1 MKDFRELLKNR
12 DMKDDMRLLERIK
25 LGDYELSIQA
35 SEHHYSY
42 PKETLNNLFDY
53 EDMEV
58 AIFKNN
64 EFVNIEEDSFFNEWE
79 YKEEFLKSY
88 DGMVGAYM
96 PIEIIQSLYNYLEKS
111 IGRKSIMNKLTIEQ
125 LETLKGYPRFVKC
138 HALQL
143 TPMNAT
149 ENDIKK
155 YFKTKAIKLANEF
168 DEIDLLTC
176 DKKYLL
182 DLCRRSSLLYFSF
195 KYYRDSK
202 NCNWGD
208 IQECLIKLKDL
219 LSEED

>member
-1 MKDFRELLKNR
+1 MNR
-12 DMKDDMRLLERIK
+12 
-25 LGDYELSIQA
+25 
-35 SEHHYSY
+35 
-42 PKETLNNLFDY
+42 P
-53 EDMEV
+53 
-58 AIFKNN
+58 
-64 EFVNIEEDSFFNEWE
+64 
-79 YKEEFLKSY
+79 
-88 DGMVGAYM
+88 
-96 PIEIIQSLYNYLEKS
+96 
-111 IGRKSIMNKLTIEQ
+111 TIEQ

-138 HALQL
+138 HTLQL
-143 TPMNAT
+143 TPVNTT

-202 NCNWGD
+202 NCNWED

-219 LSEED
+219 LSEEDY